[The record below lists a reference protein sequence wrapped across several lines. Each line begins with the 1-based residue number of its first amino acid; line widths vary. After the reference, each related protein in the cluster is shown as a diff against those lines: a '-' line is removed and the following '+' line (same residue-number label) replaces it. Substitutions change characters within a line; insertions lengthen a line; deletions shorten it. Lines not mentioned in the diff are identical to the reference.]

1 MSKKPWSPDLQPT
14 HNTSRLIQEQIIAR
28 YIRPVAEDLRLL
40 DLQLLAQ
47 QLSRGHLGNIESI
60 VEASCELYFR
70 DQTLKFCQ
78 LGTVELA
85 WGKKP
90 VVKIDLRF
98 NYKDVVAA
106 FLLVLDA
113 DHAGLELSYIDVERQ
128 PSDEQRTK
136 FLERRLRQARRKW
149 SMSKGYRRLDLTC

>member
-1 MSKKPWSPDLQPT
+1 MLAAQ
-14 HNTSRLIQEQIIAR
+14 NTLKSIQEQIIAR
-28 YIRPVAEDLRLL
+28 YIRPVADDLRLL

-47 QLSRGHLGNIESI
+47 QLSRGHVGNIESI

-70 DQTLKFCQ
+70 DQTLKFCR

-85 WGKKP
+85 WGQKP
-90 VVKIDLRF
+90 VVKFDLRF

-113 DHAGLELSYIDVERQ
+113 DHAGLELTYIDVDQ
-128 PSDEQRTK
+128 QLCDDQKTK
-136 FLERRLRQARRKW
+136 RLERRLRQARRKW
-149 SMSKGYRRLDLTC
+149 SMSKTHRPVGLTC